1 MRVSSI
7 HTTGMPGVRKP
18 NARASADALAAAG
31 VRSCTHTHANVAA
44 PRIGRAARQAFACEV
59 ARLAVRSLHAELC
72 LYPKPGLVSP
82 VDSGSHD
89 DMDSSTFMRSM
100 FALRHYFRK
109 ICLAGWN
116 DAPFAQLKQLG
127 IAAEASMLK
136 ATRGV
141 NTHRGAIFSLGMLCA
156 TAGRAHAQGMP
167 MTPAALRAA
176 MLIRWGEEL
185 AHHAVPVAAVPD
197 DGAHQPAT
205 RTAQAICDVTMD
217 TPGNGLHVAAQATHD
232 MAVDAPSNGLHVAAQ
247 ATSDVAVDA
256 PSNGPRVAAQATH
269 DMAVDAA
276 SNGLRVAAQYAVS
289 GAREEGALGL
299 PSVFEIG
306 IPALLA
312 SRKRGATVTEERV
325 DTLYTL
331 MAHISDSNVYHRAGP
346 QGAQIVREHAG
357 RFLAQGGTANVNW
370 FADALRSHQIFMQH
384 RLSPGGAADLL
395 AACCL
400 VLSLATLDSK

>member
-1 MRVSSI
+1 
-7 HTTGMPGVRKP
+7 MPGVVGATGRDRVL
-18 NARASADALAAAG
+18 RAPLIPAIPL
-31 VRSCTHTHANVAA
+31 
-44 PRIGRAARQAFACEV
+44 GRAQKQAFAREV

-89 DMDSSTFMRSM
+89 DMDAGTFMRSM

-109 ICLAGWN
+109 ICLAGLN

-127 IAAEASMLK
+127 IAAEATMLK
-136 ATRGV
+136 ATRGI
-141 NTHRGAIFSLGMLCA
+141 NTHRGAIFSLGLLCA
-156 TAGRAHAQGMP
+156 TAGRARAQGTP

-185 AHHAVPVAAVPD
+185 AMHAAPAANEAAPIPPSRTQLRDGKAKAATVPAQEVVAEP
-197 DGAHQPAT
+197 
-205 RTAQAICDVTMD
+205 
-217 TPGNGLHVAAQATHD
+217 L
-232 MAVDAPSNGLHVAAQ
+232 
-247 ATSDVAVDA
+247 
-256 PSNGPRVAAQATH
+256 
-269 DMAVDAA
+269 
-276 SNGLRVAAQYAVS
+276 SNGLRVASRYAVS

-299 PSVFEIG
+299 PSVFEVG
-306 IPALLA
+306 VPALLA
-312 SRKRGATVTEERV
+312 ARARGATVTEERV

-346 QGAQIVREHAG
+346 QGAQIVRDHAEC
-357 RFLAQGGTANVNW
+357 FLAQGGTAHANW
-370 FADALRSHQIFMQH
+370 REEAVASHHVFMRH

-400 VLSLATLDSK
+400 VQSIATLDNK